1 MLDVTHRGRIAVVT
15 LAHGKA
21 NALDIESCRAVA
33 ARFAALEDADAV
45 VLTGQGRIF
54 SAGVDLVRAVAGG
67 ADYLHQFLPVLHR
80 AFEAVFFHPRPVVA
94 ALNGHAIAGG
104 CVLACAADRRLMLR
118 EGGRIGV
125 TELLVG
131 LPFPPLAFEIMRSV
145 AAPQHLAD
153 ILYGGAT
160 YAPEVAR
167 ERGLVD
173 EVVDGDVVELAVTA
187 AERLADLSRR
197 AFAITK
203 QQLRQAAR
211 ERLQRDAATFD
222 AQIDAIWRDPAS
234 LQHMRDYVQRTLK
247 KNP

>member
-1 MLDVTHRGRIAVVT
+1 MLDVTQHERVAVLT
-15 LAHGKA
+15 LTHGKA
-21 NALDIESCRAVA
+21 NALDIELCGAIAS
-33 ARFAALEDADAV
+33 RFAELEAADAI

-67 ADYLHQFLPVLHR
+67 ADYLHAFLPVLNQ

-104 CVLACAADRRLMLR
+104 CVLACAADRQLMLR

-153 ILYGGAT
+153 TLYSGAT
-160 YAPEVAR
+160 YLPDAAR
-167 ERGLVD
+167 DRGLVD
-173 EVVDGDVVELAVTA
+173 EVVDGNVMEHAVAA
-187 AERLADLSRR
+187 AERLAGLSPR

-211 ERLQRDAATFD
+211 ERLQRDTATFD
-222 AQIDAIWRDPAS
+222 AQIDAIWRDPAT
-234 LQHMRDYVQRTLK
+234 LQRMRDYVERTLK
-247 KNP
+247 K

>member
-1 MLDVTHRGRIAVVT
+1 MLDVTQRGRLAVVT

-21 NALDIESCRAVA
+21 NALDIELCRTVA
-33 ARFAALEDADAV
+33 TRFAELEDADAI

-54 SAGVDLVRAVAGG
+54 SAGIDLVRAVAGG
-67 ADYLHQFLPVLHR
+67 ADYLREFLPVLSQV
-80 AFEAVFFHPRPVVA
+80 FEAVFFHPRPVVA

-118 EGGRIGV
+118 DGGRVGV

-131 LPFPPLAFEIMRSV
+131 VPFPPVAFEIMRSV
-145 AAPQHLAD
+145 VAPQHLAD

-160 YAPEVAR
+160 YLPDAAR
-167 ERGLVD
+167 DRGLVD
-173 EVVDGDVVELAVTA
+173 EVVDGDMMERAVA
-187 AERLADLSRR
+187 AAQRLADLSPR

-211 ERLQRDAATFD
+211 ERLQRDVATFD

-234 LQHMRDYVQRTLK
+234 LQRMRDYVERTLK
-247 KNP
+247 K